1 MSVKL
6 NSLWT
11 ILNFN
16 MVKLVKTL
24 YFLPVFSLLVSIR
37 GDDRFA
43 VNTTYGTVIG
53 KLMISREGREFT
65 AFLGIPYAAPPTGQ
79 LRFMPP
85 QQPQAWEGLR
95 NATEEGNVCIQRD
108 SKGEEDC
115 LYLNIFKHNNKTT
128 ISPVMVFIHGG
139 GFYGGS
145 SAIDT
150 YGPEYFMDID
160 IVLVTIQY
168 RLGVFGFLST
178 EDKVISGNMGLKDQR
193 RALQWVQENIRA
205 FDGDP
210 LKVTI
215 FGNSAG
221 SSSVHLHMISPS
233 SKDLFAGAI
242 SQSGTALSAFSRIRK
257 GTSRNITK
265 HLAEMLNCPT
275 NSSEEI
281 LQCLLLINSSRIQ
294 EEYSI
299 LQDSSYKVKRVLF
312 RPVIEELTE
321 HAFLTTSPQ
330 FATTDKPWL
339 VGVNANE
346 GLFKIN
352 LNVLNE
358 TMSLIQTKF
367 DEYVPAIVFLEDN
380 HSVSQEAIES
390 IYNFYFKNTI
400 TTNDTIKS
408 LEQLISDSW
417 FIWPTEKAIR
427 QHKGILYCYLFD
439 HLGQH
444 SFTQIIGGPQGF
456 GVSHIDE
463 LHYLF
468 PQKQMFPTNM
478 NTDDTNMSKLMVN
491 MWTNFANWFNPTPNL
506 ISDNPQAK
514 QQNSILWTPSNST
527 NTNYLHIETH
537 KLSIVDRIFLDRI
550 TFWKNLLI

>member
-1 MSVKL
+1 MIKL
-6 NSLWT
+6 EN
-11 ILNFN
+11 ILCF
-16 MVKLVKTL
+16 
-24 YFLPVFSLLVSIR
+24 FQVFSLLVSIR
-37 GDDRFA
+37 GDERFVA
-43 VNTTYGTVIG
+43 NTTYGTVLG
-53 KLMISREGREFT
+53 KLMIAREGREFT

-85 QQPQAWEGLR
+85 QQPESWEGLR
-95 NATEEGNVCIQRD
+95 SATKEGNVCIQRD
-108 SKGEEDC
+108 FIGEEDC
-115 LYLNIFKHNNKTT
+115 LYLNIFKHNNQTT
-128 ISPVMVFIHGG
+128 LSPVMIFIHGG

-150 YGPEYFMDID
+150 YGPEYFMDRD

-193 RALQWVQENIRA
+193 RAFQWVQENIRA

-210 LKVTI
+210 SKVTI

-233 SKDLFAGAI
+233 SRDLFAGAI
-242 SQSGTALSAFSRIRK
+242 SQSGTALSAFSTISK

-265 HLAEMLNCPT
+265 HLAETLNCPT

-294 EEYSI
+294 EEYII

-330 FATTDKPWL
+330 FSTTDKPWL

-352 LNVLNE
+352 LKVLNE
-358 TMSLIQTKF
+358 TMFLIRTKF
-367 DEYVPAIVFLEDN
+367 DDYGPAIVFLEDN

-400 TTNDTIKS
+400 TPNDTIKS
-408 LEQLISDSW
+408 LEQVISDSW
-417 FIWPTEKAIR
+417 FIWPTEKAIQ

-439 HLGQH
+439 HFGQH

-468 PQKQMFPTNM
+468 PQRHMFPTNM
-478 NTDDTNMSKLMVN
+478 NTDDTNISKLMVN
-491 MWTNFANWFNPTPNL
+491 MWTNFANGFNPTPNF
-506 ISDNPQAK
+506 ISDNPQTK
-514 QQNSILWTPSNST
+514 QQNSILWIPSNST
-527 NTNYLHIETH
+527 NTNYLHIQTR
-537 KLSIVDRIFLDRI
+537 KLSIVDRIFSDRI
-550 TFWKNLLI
+550 KFWKNLLI